1 MSKYSART
9 LESVEKAL
17 TKMSLNGPS
26 NPAKGYLACRY
37 SPFDGH
43 SHGVPDGNGRNLTLR
58 DYYTAFDISCD
69 ESGFDAVIVPWV
81 PIQALIRPGKP
92 GGTVNINGH
101 PYVSPADVTVWSA
114 NSSKTIAALGN
125 HPSVM
130 TANGDNHIASGRIV
144 TVGYKLIYT
153 GRASTCEG
161 IIQADLFPQKL
172 DLVETNAAAIKRWLW
187 TGAAAP
193 SDWAANTVK
202 VANMDFDVLSDALAP
217 TTVVSR
223 PEHGLTGVLSRRTS
237 SKNNTFK
244 PYYELGLVPIQD
256 FGAPGGTYTTFTAYP
271 AISDDSYHNNPRCPT
286 ISLVDDDFNVVRL
299 RVRTGTS
306 NASNYRLEVLTC
318 VQFEQTPSFPLL
330 SLTQG
335 PSHREEAVLE
345 RDDALN
351 STLVAGAPLG
361 QAPFNLGKVA
371 ALPQRVRRTRNK
383 ARPQKQAASPNGNGR
398 RRRRRRR
405 RRAKLPVKSRTGW

>member
-37 SPFDGH
+37 SPFEGH

-81 PIQALIRPGKP
+81 PMQALIRPGKP
-92 GGTVNINGH
+92 GATMNINGN
-101 PYVSPADVTVWSA
+101 PYTSPAGVDVWSA
-114 NSSKTIAALGN
+114 NCSKTIAALGAR
-125 HPSVM
+125 PDSM
-130 TANGDNHIASGRIV
+130 TGNGDNHIASGRIV

-161 IIQADLFPQKL
+161 TIQADLFPQKL
-172 DLVETNAAAIKRWLW
+172 DLVETNAAAVKRWLW
-187 TGAAAP
+187 NGTQATT
-193 SDWAANTVK
+193 DWPANSVK

-217 TTVVSR
+217 TTVVTR

-244 PYYELGLVPIQD
+244 PFYELGLVPIQD
-256 FGAPGGTYTTFTAYP
+256 FGTPFGTYTSFVAYP
-271 AISDDSYHNNPRCPT
+271 AIADDSFHNNPRCPT
-286 ISLVDDDFNVVRL
+286 ASLIDDDFNVVRI
-299 RVRTGTS
+299 RVRTG
-306 NASNYRLEVLTC
+306 NAVTYRLEVLTC

-335 PSHREEAVLE
+335 PIHREEAVLE

-383 ARPQKQAASPNGNGR
+383 ARPQKPATATNGNGGR
-398 RRRRRRR
+398 RRRKRR
-405 RRAKLPVKSRTGW
+405 RRAKLAAKSRSGW

>member
-1 MSKYSART
+1 MSRFSART

-43 SHGVPDGNGRNLTLR
+43 SSGVPDGNGRNLTLR

-92 GGTVNINGH
+92 GGIVNINGN
-101 PYVSPADVTVWSA
+101 PYKSPVDATVWSA
-114 NSSKTIAALGN
+114 NGSKQIASLGAR
-125 HPSVM
+125 PDSM
-130 TANGDNHIASGRIV
+130 DGNGDNHIASGRIV

-161 IIQADLFPQKL
+161 TIQADLFPQKL
-172 DLVETNAAAIKRWLW
+172 DLVETNAGEIKRWLW
-187 TGAAAP
+187 DGNQATTSWP
-193 SDWAANTVK
+193 TNSVK

-237 SKNNTFK
+237 AKTNTFK
-244 PYYELGLVPIQD
+244 PFYELGLVPIQD
-256 FGAPGGTYTTFTAYP
+256 FGTPFGSYTTFTAYP
-271 AISDDSYHNNPRCPT
+271 AIANDSYHNNTRCPT
-286 ISLVDDDFNVVRL
+286 VSLVDDDFNVVRL
-299 RVRTGTS
+299 RVRTG
-306 NASNYRLEVLTC
+306 NANTYRLEVLTC

-330 SLTQG
+330 SLTHG
-335 PSHREEAVLE
+335 PVHREEAVLE

-371 ALPQRVRRTRNK
+371 ALPQRVRRARNK
-383 ARPQKQAASPNGNGR
+383 TRPQKQAPVANGNGR
-398 RRRRRRR
+398 SGRRRRRR
-405 RRAKLPVKSRTGW
+405 RRAKAAAKTRTGW

>member
-37 SPFDGH
+37 SPFEGH
-43 SHGVPDGNGRNLTLR
+43 SQGVPDGNGRNLTLR

-81 PIQALIRPGKP
+81 PMQALIRPGRP
-92 GGTVNINGH
+92 GSTMNINGN
-101 PYVSPADVTVWSA
+101 PYTSPASTDVWSA
-114 NSSKTIAALGN
+114 NGSKTIAALGAR
-125 HPSVM
+125 PDSM
-130 TANGDNHIASGRIV
+130 TGNGDNHIASGRIV

-161 IIQADLFPQKL
+161 TIQADLFPQKL
-172 DLVETNAAAIKRWLW
+172 DLVETNAAAVKRWLW
-187 TGAAAP
+187 NGTQATT
-193 SDWAANTVK
+193 DWPANTVK
-202 VANMDFDVLSDALAP
+202 VANMDFDVLSDSLAP
-217 TTVVSR
+217 TTVVTR

-244 PYYELGLVPIQD
+244 PFYELGLVPIQD
-256 FGAPGGTYTTFTAYP
+256 FGTPSGTYTSFTAYP
-271 AISDDSYHNNPRCPT
+271 AIADDSYHNNPRCPT
-286 ISLVDDDFNVVRL
+286 VSLIDDDFNVVRI
-299 RVRTGTS
+299 RVRTG
-306 NASNYRLEVLTC
+306 NAVTYRLEVLTC

-335 PSHREEAVLE
+335 PTHREEAVLE

-383 ARPQKQAASPNGNGR
+383 ARPQKPATATNGNGR
-398 RRRRRRR
+398 RRRRKR
-405 RRAKLPVKSRTGW
+405 RRAAKLAAKSRSGW

>member
-37 SPFDGH
+37 SPFEGH
-43 SHGVPDGNGRNLTLR
+43 SQGVPDGNGRNLTLR

-81 PIQALIRPGKP
+81 PMQALIRPGRP
-92 GGTVNINGH
+92 GSTMNINGN
-101 PYVSPADVTVWSA
+101 PYTSPASTDVWSA
-114 NSSKTIAALGN
+114 NGSTTIAALGAR
-125 HPSVM
+125 PDSM
-130 TANGDNHIASGRIV
+130 TGNGNNHIASGRIV

-161 IIQADLFPQKL
+161 TIQADLFPQKL
-172 DLVETNAAAIKRWLW
+172 DLVETNAAAVKRWLW
-187 TGAAAP
+187 NGTQATT
-193 SDWAANTVK
+193 DWPANTVK

-217 TTVVSR
+217 TTVVTR

-244 PYYELGLVPIQD
+244 PFYELGLVPIQD
-256 FGAPGGTYTTFTAYP
+256 FGTPSGTYTSFTAYP
-271 AISDDSYHNNPRCPT
+271 AIADDAYHNNPRCPT
-286 ISLVDDDFNVVRL
+286 VSLIDDDFNVVRI
-299 RVRTGTS
+299 RVRTG
-306 NASNYRLEVLTC
+306 NAVTYRLEVLTC

-335 PSHREEAVLE
+335 PTHREEAVLE

-383 ARPQKQAASPNGNGR
+383 ARPQKPATATNGNGR
-398 RRRRRRR
+398 RRGRKRR
-405 RRAKLPVKSRTGW
+405 RRAKLAAKSRSGW